1 MHFSMELLFPNIDL
15 KIIIF
20 LGLIIALSS
29 ASQDITI
36 DALRI
41 EQIKTTEK
49 IMGCRSICYGYW
61 MVDRI

>member
-1 MHFSMELLFPNIDL
+1 MGFLFPNIDL

-49 IMGCRSICYGYW
+49 K
-61 MVDRI
+61 